1 MFWSLIQTCGR
12 LGTGFIVFLVL
23 ATLLEPED
31 FGLLGMALAVTSFV
45 QAFSEVG
52 FGPALIQRQNLRTTH
67 ISSVFIFNI
76 FLGTLLTVFG
86 MVLALPGAWLFD
98 IAELRPLIAT
108 LSLGFLVNAFSLT
121 HTAIALRKMRFK
133 ALAMR
138 DIVASITGG
147 LVGITMAYGGYGV
160 WSLVAYSLVT
170 GVVSAVLVWF
180 MIKVNISPREASVG
194 ALKELWSYSSSIFGF
209 NVIKYFAHNTD
220 KLLIG
225 YLLGSFALGLYTFA
239 FKVVVFPV
247 GLFVGAIGRYI
258 FPKYSKLQ
266 DQVEAIEESY
276 GFILKIINTAIFPL
290 LVLIVVGSPFFVP
303 YVWGDKWSEAVPV
316 MQILALLAFVQ
327 SIISPVGQVMKA
339 LGRPQWLLRWS
350 LYITLVVMIFIW
362 YGAIIYGLEGATWG
376 ITLAYVT
383 GVPVNLYIL
392 KRLIGL
398 RPVGVVDALYPSV
411 VAGAVAAIPALW
423 IMLDR
428 PFTPFENIVSLV
440 AVSIIVYILNMAVLD
455 RRFLLEIIRRLKDR
469 LLPTG

>member
-1 MFWSLIQTCGR
+1 MLWSLIQTCGR
-12 LGTGFIVFLVL
+12 LGIGFIVFLVL

-45 QAFSEVG
+45 QAFSEIG
-52 FGPALIQRQNLRTTH
+52 FGPALIQRQELRPSH

-76 FLGTLLTVFG
+76 FLGILLTAFG

-98 IAELRPLIAT
+98 IAGLRPLIAI

-121 HTAIALRKMRFK
+121 HTAIALRKMRFR
-133 ALAMR
+133 ALALR
-138 DIVASITGG
+138 DIVASVTGG
-147 LVGITMAYGGYGV
+147 LIGIAMAYGGYGV

-170 GVVSAVLVWF
+170 AMVSTVLAWFVVNVR
-180 MIKVNISPREASVG
+180 ISLKEASVD
-194 ALKELWSYSSSIFGF
+194 ALRELWSYSSSIFAF
-209 NVIKYFAHNTD
+209 NVVKYFAQNID
-220 KLLIG
+220 KLLVG

-247 GLFVGAIGRYI
+247 SLFVGAIGRYI

-266 DQVEAIEESY
+266 DHVEAIEESY
-276 GFILKIINTAIFPL
+276 GFILKVINTAIFPL

-303 YVWGDKWSEAVPV
+303 YVWGDKWGEAVPV

-350 LYITLVVMIFIW
+350 LYITLVVMMFVW
-362 YGAIIYGLEGATWG
+362 YGATIHGLKGATWG
-376 ITLAYVT
+376 ITMAYVT

-398 RPVGVVDALYPSV
+398 RPVGVVNALYPSV
-411 VAGAVAAIPALW
+411 VAGTVAAVPALW
-423 IMLDR
+423 IILDR
-428 PFTPFENIVSLV
+428 PFAPFENIVSLV
-440 AVSIIVYILNMAVLD
+440 AGSMIVYILNMAVLD
-455 RRFLLEIIRRLKDR
+455 RRFVVEIIRRLKDR